1 MSAMFKSIIAGF
13 IILALTAIGYAANS
27 LGAQKLADTEIAFA
41 KKAADTNTR
50 QAFLDFAADDGVVFN
65 PTVLNAKAF
74 WEKRAVSP
82 SLLVWYPEWADV
94 SRDGQA
100 GWDTGP
106 WEFHPKGKGDTAA
119 AFGQFAT
126 FWVKQKDGRFKF
138 AVDMGIGFE
147 KSGFTGGTV
156 EFPSDVDGGKSS
168 VADRSH
174 FDLTEKLFTS
184 PSLSKAYA
192 GVLAEDCIMLI
203 DDKPV
208 IRGKKD
214 ALAEFAKQDA
224 AFEAKDTVAVDV
236 KDRRVYGNLSY
247 LYGEFT
253 VTKADR
259 SIHRHN
265 FFQVW
270 KYRNSKWQM
279 VLTVFTDIPNK
290 A

>member
-1 MSAMFKSIIAGF
+1 MFKSIIAGF

-27 LGAQKLADTEIAFA
+27 IGAQKLVDTELAFA

-82 SLLVWYPEWADV
+82 SLLAWHPDWADV
-94 SRDGQA
+94 SADGQA

-106 WEFHPKGKGDTAA
+106 WEFHPKGKGDAA
-119 AFGQFAT
+119 TAFGQFAT
-126 FWVKQKDGRFKF
+126 FWVKQKDGSFKF

-147 KSGFTGGTV
+147 KSGFTGRTA
-156 EFPSDVDGGKSS
+156 EFPSDVGGGKRS
-168 VADRSH
+168 VADKSH
-174 FDLTEKLFTS
+174 FDLAEKLFTS

-192 GVLAEDCIMLI
+192 GVLADDCILLI

-214 ALAEFAKQDA
+214 VLAEFAKQDA
-224 AFEAKDTVAVDV
+224 ASDAKDTVAVDV

-253 VTKADR
+253 RTRADK
-259 SIHRHN
+259 SIQRHN

-270 KYRNSKWQM
+270 KYRNGRWKM
-279 VLTVFTDIPNK
+279 VLSVFTDIPNK